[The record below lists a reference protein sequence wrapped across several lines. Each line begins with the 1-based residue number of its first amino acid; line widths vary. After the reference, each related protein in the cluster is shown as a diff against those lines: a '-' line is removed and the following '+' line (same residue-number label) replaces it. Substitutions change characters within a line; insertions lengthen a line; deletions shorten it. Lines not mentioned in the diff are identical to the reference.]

1 MSKKRYA
8 KDPLL
13 YIQQPNVRTPMAR
26 MQSNYRTN
34 RRIVTSHTG
43 DKQEE
48 EKIKRARP
56 QRRPGPRYPV
66 EAPGDVIT
74 TDTNESAKEKERE
87 QSEKEKERPKFK
99 DMSLKQKVEY
109 FAEKP
114 NHISKMK
121 CEVKTS
127 NKTFRGI
134 ITDFDG
140 ETVFMRSG
148 RSVKI
153 KTIPFSQI
161 KRVRMLG
168 L

>member
-13 YIQQPNVRTPMAR
+13 YIHQPNVRTPMAR

-34 RRIVTSHTG
+34 RRIVTPHTG
-43 DKQEE
+43 DKREE
-48 EKIKRARP
+48 EKIKKARP

-66 EAPGDVIT
+66 EASEEELT
-74 TDTNESAKEKERE
+74 TDSNEFVKETE
-87 QSEKEKERPKFK
+87 QGEIKKERPKFK
-99 DMSLKQKVEY
+99 DMALKQKVEY

-121 CEVKTS
+121 CEVKTYD
-127 NKTFRGI
+127 KTYRGI

-140 ETVFMRSG
+140 DTVFMRSG

-153 KTIPFSQI
+153 KSIPFSQI
-161 KRVRMLG
+161 KSIRMLG